1 MRARPPQASAVTRPY
16 MYIPKTSCLACTAAP
31 SFVCPRAHRDAEDE
45 RTALKA
51 RGGDV
56 SPSVEEADP
65 TNQAHVYKTLWNQ
78 KVAGFTLHTFSDDYA
93 SLQTDYLD
101 YTGSTVHTFSVQK
114 GANRRQ

>member
-1 MRARPPQASAVTRPY
+1 
-16 MYIPKTSCLACTAAP
+16 
-31 SFVCPRAHRDAEDE
+31 
-45 RTALKA
+45 
-51 RGGDV
+51 
-56 SPSVEEADP
+56 
-65 TNQAHVYKTLWNQ
+65 VYKTLWNQ